1 MEKIEL
7 KQDIQTL
14 ILKQMLGT
22 LQESEREELDRWRQA
37 SEENETVYQWLI
49 KRENHEAEYHFRQ
62 SVDVGHALQEMKER
76 VKETPSF
83 SLLKYLKYAAAI
95 ALVVVAGAT
104 LWYYQYTKVTP
115 PVISEEILLA
125 MQQSEE
131 SGRQAATIEKIAS
144 TYRGQVGRQAEGR
157 QSDTQADVLPLQAL
171 SSAMNVQCSTDKD
184 KEFFLTLDDG
194 TLVHLNYNTRLFYP
208 EKFGRGERR
217 IILDGEAYFMVAKD
231 KSRPFIVQTTSGNV
245 KVYGTEFNVNTNA
258 PLRSASP
265 TLEVVLVEGSVSVTP
280 TKGKE
285 QMMKPGQQLSVSKSQ
300 VAISEVDVAP
310 YLAWNKGFF
319 AFHEWPLK
327 RIMEVLAHWYGKEV
341 EFTDSELEQMKLSGN
356 FYRYNDVK
364 PTIQALET
372 VTQLTIKTDKNK
384 IIVEN

>member
-1 MEKIEL
+1 MEKIGL
-7 KQDIQTL
+7 RQDIQAL
-14 ILKQMLGT
+14 ILKQMLDT
-22 LQESEREELDRWRQA
+22 LEESEREELDRWRQA
-37 SEENETVYQWLI
+37 SEENETVYQWLM

-62 SVDVGHALQEMKER
+62 SVDVGHALQEMRER

-115 PVISEEILLA
+115 PEISEEILLA
-125 MQQSEE
+125 MQKSEE
-131 SGRQAATIEKIAS
+131 SGRQASTIEKITPNS
-144 TYRGQVGRQAEGR
+144 RVQIGRQTDG
-157 QSDTQADVLPLQAL
+157 QSDVQDDVLPLQAL
-171 SSAMNVQCSTDKD
+171 SSALNVQCSTDKD

-194 TLVHLNYNTRLFYP
+194 TLVHLNYDTRLFYP
-208 EKFGRGERR
+208 EKFGKGERR

-245 KVYGTEFNVNTNA
+245 KVYGTEFNVNTNSA
-258 PLRSASP
+258 LRSASP

-285 QMMKPGQQLSVSKSQ
+285 QMMKPGQQLSLSNSQ

-341 EFTDSELEQMKLSGN
+341 EFADNELEQMKLSGN
-356 FYRYNDVK
+356 FYRYNDVQ

-372 VTQLTIKTDKNK
+372 VTQLTIKTDKDK